1 MNRLLIIAAILL
13 WSNLT
18 YSQTY
23 STENAHA
30 EVKGQAPGKPYTGVS
45 DELKGTYNT
54 KTGEVEFSL
63 TLETLKT
70 DKKLRDKHMYE
81 ALETSEHP
89 KATFKGKVDK
99 DFDPKGKGEQKINLQ
114 GTFTIH
120 GESKEVKIPGTLTAN
135 GDDIKFYAEWP
146 IDITEYGIEPPQ
158 FLSIKVEPEHTISVS
173 GNISPQK

>member
-1 MNRLLIIAAILL
+1 MKRLLITITILIYSTL
-13 WSNLT
+13 VF
-18 YSQTY
+18 SQTY

-30 EVKGQAPGKPYTGVS
+30 EVKGKAPGKPYTGVS
-45 DELKGTYNT
+45 DQLKGSYNT
-54 KTGEVEFSL
+54 KTGEVEFSIE
-63 TLETLKT
+63 LETLKT
-70 DKKLRDKHMYE
+70 DKKLRDKHMYD

-120 GESKEVKIPGTLTAN
+120 GESKEVKIPGTLTKD
-135 GDDIKFYAEWP
+135 GDNINFFAEWP
-146 IDITEYGIEPPQ
+146 INITEYGIEPPK